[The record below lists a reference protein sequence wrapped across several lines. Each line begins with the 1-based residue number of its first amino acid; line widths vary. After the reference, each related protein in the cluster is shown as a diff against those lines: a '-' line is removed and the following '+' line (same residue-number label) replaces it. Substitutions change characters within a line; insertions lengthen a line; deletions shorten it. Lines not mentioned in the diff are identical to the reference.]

1 MDLNVIQIRRRSIS
15 RMEFHR
21 ISGIQGSKA
30 LTERDSRLKLV
41 LRLKAREGT
50 CHRVWGCV

>member
-1 MDLNVIQIRRRSIS
+1 MDLNVIQIRGRSIS

-30 LTERDSRLKLV
+30 LTERDSRPELV
-41 LRLKAREGT
+41 LRLKACEGT
-50 CHRVWGCV
+50 RHRVLGCV